1 MEDCK
6 NLDGNQTQFISG
18 QGTCLSYGC
27 NVIGLCEVRSIH
39 YQKAHNLRLKKFG
52 LEMQLS
58 TNLFKV
64 HTFLPVSLLVN
75 KSHQLSFSEKTTSFY
90 ESKKTEKWYTFCRI
104 GVFFGTNMPQCAPG
118 IFNLDQKFQRR
129 NLYF

>member
-27 NVIGLCEVRSIH
+27 NSIGLCQVRSIH
-39 YQKAHNLRLKKFG
+39 YQKVHNLRLKKLG

-90 ESKKTEKWYTFCRI
+90 ESKKNWKMVHLLQDR
-104 GVFFGTNMPQCAPG
+104 G
-118 IFNLDQKFQRR
+118 IFWNK
-129 NLYF
+129 YA